1 MNKFISL
8 LVAGILFSGCAL
20 ISPYTI
26 TFTNDNWEVVDPAT
40 STIDFVVSQATLAY
54 ISEISCEGAEPLE
67 FLPIV
72 KDDMEVSTVHK
83 LPLTAL
89 EGQAPGVA
97 CEITVTAFDRTT
109 TAQSSASLNVTMVG
123 TKADAVTEET
133 TDEVIDAVTDDSATT
148 DETVTDD
155 ATTET
160 PVVEDVTAEPVV
172 DPVTDPASEPATDP
186 LVDTTAQ

>member
-1 MNKFISL
+1 
-8 LVAGILFSGCAL
+8 
-20 ISPYTI
+20 
-26 TFTNDNWEVVDPAT
+26 
-40 STIDFVVSQATLAY
+40 VVSQATLAY
-54 ISEISCEGAEPLE
+54 ISEISCEGADPLE

-72 KDDMEVSTVHK
+72 KDDMEVATVHK

-109 TAQSSASLNVTMVG
+109 TSQSSASLNVTMIG
-123 TKADAVTEET
+123 TKADAVTEEDVEEV
-133 TDEVIDAVTDDSATT
+133 TDEVTDDTTT

-160 PVVEDVTAEPVV
+160 PVVEDVTVDPVAE
-172 DPVTDPASEPATDP
+172 PVTDPASEPATDP
-186 LVDTTAQ
+186 LADTTAE